1 VGGKKELVGA
11 RDPKGRL
18 ERLPA
23 TIPWVFYLKEFN
35 DHGGHQGQIL
45 ETYAG
50 IH

>member
-35 DHGGHQGQIL
+35 DHGGHQVFLKEFQ
-45 ETYAG
+45 
-50 IH
+50 